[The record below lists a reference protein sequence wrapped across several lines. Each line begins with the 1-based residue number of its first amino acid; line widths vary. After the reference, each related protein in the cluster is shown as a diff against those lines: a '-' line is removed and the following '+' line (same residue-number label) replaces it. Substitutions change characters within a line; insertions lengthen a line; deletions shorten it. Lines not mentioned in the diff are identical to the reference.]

1 MQKAIGFVGLGIM
14 GFPMAGHL
22 VNAGY
27 KVSVFN
33 RTIKKSKDWQ
43 EKYNGTL
50 CKSLSKLAKNSDV
63 IILCVGNDNDVK
75 DIINGKD
82 GLIDHLKPGTILI
95 DHTTTSAELPKELNH
110 LLELKKVKFLDAPIS
125 GGQVGAESGKLSVM
139 IGGNKES
146 FQEVQEIINSYSKF
160 TKYMGKSGSGQ
171 LTKMVNQICIA
182 GLIQALAEG
191 MNFSEQ
197 VGLNTKDV
205 IEVISKGAAQ
215 SWQMENRWHTMLED
229 EFDHG
234 FAVDLMRKDLDIV
247 IKKAEHENISL
258 EVTKIVN
265 DYYKEIQ
272 KSGGGKWDTS
282 SLYKRLK
289 DNL

>member
-1 MQKAIGFVGLGIM
+1 MNKAIGFIGLGVM
-14 GFPMAGHL
+14 GSPMAGHL
-22 VNAGY
+22 SNHHEIR
-27 KVSVFN
+27 VFN
-33 RTIKKSKDWQ
+33 RSVEKTKSWIKKYSGSESSSVKEISKV
-43 EKYNGTL
+43 
-50 CKSLSKLAKNSDV
+50 SD
-63 IILCVGNDNDVK
+63 ILFLCVGNDNDVRE
-75 DIINGKD
+75 IISNKD
-82 GLIDHLKPGTILI
+82 GALEHLKSGSCIV
-95 DHTTTSAELPKELNH
+95 DHTTTSADLAKEMNN
-110 LLELKKVKFLDAPIS
+110 LLSTKNINYLDAPVS
-125 GGQVGAESGKLSVM
+125 GGQAGAESGQLSIMV
-139 IGGNKES
+139 GGKNELYEELKD
-146 FQEVQEIINSYSKF
+146 ILMTYSKF
-160 TKYMGKSGSGQ
+160 IKYMGETGSGQ

-182 GLIQALAEG
+182 GLLQGLAEG
-191 MNFSEQ
+191 MNFSEKA
-197 VGLNTKDV
+197 GLNSKDV
-205 IEVISKGAAQ
+205 LEVISKGAAQ

-247 IKKAEHENISL
+247 IKKAEHENIRL